1 MTKADR
7 LVVRRG
13 KARNRGCSGTWR
25 APVLRLDMKP
35 HPDHMSTTEAAALLG
50 VSASKVRA
58 MVRSGELP
66 GIAISGTV
74 RIPRA
79 AVEPQTGPEVVG
91 TAEANDVRLVEQILG
106 CPLASLPLLLDAE
119 WLAKKLDCT
128 AKAARAA
135 MRDGTLPS
143 VMVGAR
149 RRVPTPAFV
158 RWLLASGEAA

>member
-1 MTKADR
+1 MT
-7 LVVRRG
+7 LVDLAVARRD
-13 KARNRGCSGTWR
+13 KARLEVGSGTWR
-25 APVLRLDMKP
+25 APVLRLRMKP

-50 VSASKVRA
+50 MSASRVRA

-66 GIAISGTV
+66 GIAISGTI

-79 AVEPQTGPEVVG
+79 AVEPRTEPEVVG
-91 TAEANDVRLVEQILG
+91 TTEANDVRLVEQILG

-119 WLAKKLDCT
+119 WLGKKLGCT

-149 RRVPTPAFV
+149 RRVPTPAFI
-158 RWLLASGEAA
+158 RWLLASSEAA